1 MQDAARGAGHP
12 LAAACDN
19 STAAAG
25 LRLRASTRAPTRVRP
40 DSSVFFFRSILSL
53 TYLTLPRCWKIRRLR
68 LLRRLAPARIS
79 KSP

>member
-40 DSSVFFFRSILSL
+40 DSSVFFSLYALSHVPHAAEML
-53 TYLTLPRCWKIRRLR
+53 GN
-68 LLRRLAPARIS
+68 APA
-79 KSP
+79 PTFCGV